1 MSSVPLADSHHP
13 LLSSPSSSS
22 TQQPHHHHHHNHNN
36 HNHNHHHSSNPP
48 TEDPDGV
55 ELESI
60 FISDPHS
67 APLSPTADD
76 LPSTMA
82 RSRRQNHEPSSS
94 KMNSS
99 SAVEYRRKNASIDGG
114 EPSSAQ
120 QTESLLEHHSFTL
133 DDDYETNKPASSSL
147 LTLPPKDLR
156 NFALLVILYFLQG
169 VPMGLAMGSVPFLLK
184 GKLSYGEV
192 GVFTLSTY
200 PYSLKLLWSPIVDA
214 IWSPR
219 MGRRKSWIVPIQAT
233 SALML
238 IWLGQNVDR
247 LMEEASEKLYA
258 ITFVFFALVM
268 LCATQDIAVDGVTL
282 NLLPPLCLK
291 NWGLRG

>member
-1 MSSVPLADSHHP
+1 MSPAPLSDSHRP
-13 LLSSPSSSS
+13 LLSSSSSS
-22 TQQPHHHHHHNHNN
+22 THHHNN
-36 HNHNHHHSSNPP
+36 NHNHHHHRSNSFR
-48 TEDPDGV
+48 EDVDDV

-60 FISDPHS
+60 FISES
-67 APLSPTADD
+67 PLSPTSDD
-76 LPSTMA
+76 PHSPTMT
-82 RSRRQNHEPSSS
+82 RSRRPNHEPSST

-99 SAVEYRRKNASIDGG
+99 SSVEHRRKNASVDGRNG
-114 EPSSAQ
+114 ESSSTQ
-120 QTESLLEHHSFTL
+120 QTESLLERHTFTL

-147 LTLPPKDLR
+147 LALPPQDLR
-156 NFALLVILYFLQG
+156 NFVLLVILYFLQG

-184 GKLSYGEV
+184 SKLSYGEV

-214 IWSPR
+214 VWSPR

-233 SALML
+233 SAVML

-268 LCATQDIAVDGVTL
+268 LCATQDIAVDGAATETTL
-282 NLLPPLCLK
+282 STTVFFWKKK
-291 NWGLRG
+291 NIYI

>member
-1 MSSVPLADSHHP
+1 MSPTPLADSHHP
-13 LLSSPSSSS
+13 LLPSSS
-22 TQQPHHHHHHNHNN
+22 THHN
-36 HNHNHHHSSNPP
+36 HNHNHHHHPP
-48 TEDPDGV
+48 NSPREPSDDV

-60 FISDPHS
+60 FIPDSHH

-76 LPSTMA
+76 FSPSTMT

-99 SAVEYRRKNASIDGG
+99 SSVEYRRKNASIDGG

-120 QTESLLEHHSFTL
+120 QTESLLERHSFTL

-147 LTLPPKDLR
+147 LALPPQDLR
-156 NFALLVILYFLQG
+156 NFALLVLLYFLQG

-184 GKLSYGEV
+184 NKLSYGEV
-192 GVFTLSTY
+192 GVFTLATY

-233 SALML
+233 SAVML
-238 IWLGQNVDR
+238 IWLGQNVDK

-258 ITFVFFALVM
+258 ITFVFFVLVM
-268 LCATQDIAVDGVTL
+268 LCATQDIAVDGAAL
-282 NLLPPLCLK
+282 KPFLLPCLK
-291 NWGLRG
+291 ERKTGTPEADWDVLL